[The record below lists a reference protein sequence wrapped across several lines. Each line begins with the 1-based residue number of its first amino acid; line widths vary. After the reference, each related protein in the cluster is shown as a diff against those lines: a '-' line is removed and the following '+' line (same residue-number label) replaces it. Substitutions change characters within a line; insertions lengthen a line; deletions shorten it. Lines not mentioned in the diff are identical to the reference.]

1 MSSTAYAAEI
11 RPDRKLRCFVL
22 ATGLAVALLG
32 TLAIVSATV
41 PFWARMAALVLW
53 VVYSWREMV
62 ALRRGWQRCHGVRFL
77 ASGDVEIRSGSG
89 AWEQAELADGS
100 VLLRRFGWLRFSTN
114 DGTGVQELIRG
125 CCRKDRDWRRLHV
138 IWRHV

>member
-1 MSSTAYAAEI
+1 M
-11 RPDRKLRCFVL
+11 L
-22 ATGLAVALLG
+22 ATGFSVALLG
-32 TLAIVSATV
+32 TLAIVLATAPAWV
-41 PFWARMAALVLW
+41 RLPVLIVW
-53 VVYSWREMV
+53 VVFSCRDLV
-62 ALRRGWQRCHGVRFL
+62 VLRRGWQRCHGVRFL